1 MTKLQNQTGS
11 MPPQGGKKKDRL
23 RRERLEREAI
33 ARRDAQRARRIRL
46 GVAAAGAVGVIA
58 LGGVFVASNSGQ
70 SSGGGSAEASAGDRE
85 QFPYAVG
92 EPGPGQ
98 QAPVISLP
106 STKGGTFDLA
116 AQRGKR
122 VLLYFQEGIMCQP
135 CWDQLKDLE
144 AQRSK
149 LAPLGIDQMVSVT
162 ADPLDASRQKVA
174 AEGLT
179 SPNLSDPNL
188 AVSSAYTTNQYGMM
202 RTSAN
207 GHSFIVVGPDGK
219 IERRLDYG
227 GAPDYTMYVPLPTLL
242 ADLRGGGP
250 DGRG

>member
-1 MTKLQNQTGS
+1 MATLQNETERER
-11 MPPQGGKKKDRL
+11 PREAKKDRL
-23 RRERLEREAI
+23 RRERLEREAAARHQAQL
-33 ARRDAQRARRIRL
+33 ARRLRRGI
-46 GVAAAGAVGVIA
+46 AAAAAVGVVA
-58 LGGVFVASNSGQ
+58 LGGIFVATNSGP
-70 SSGGGSAEASAGDRE
+70 SAETGAAEASAGDRE
-85 QFPYAVG
+85 QFPYVVG
-92 EPGPGQ
+92 SPGPGE
-98 QAPVISLP
+98 QAPPLNLQ
-106 STKGGTFDLA
+106 STKGGSFNLA

-149 LAPLGIDQMVSVT
+149 LGPLGIDQMVSVT
-162 ADPLDASRQKVA
+162 TDPLGASRQKVA
-174 AEGLT
+174 QEGLT
-179 SPNLSDPNL
+179 SPNLSDQNL

-202 RTSAN
+202 GTSAN

-227 GAPDYTMYVPLPTLL
+227 GAPDYTMYLPLPTLL

-250 DGRG
+250 DGGG

>member
-1 MTKLQNQTGS
+1 
-11 MPPQGGKKKDRL
+11 MPPQEGKKDRL
-23 RRERLEREAI
+23 RRERLGREAI
-33 ARRDAQRARRIRL
+33 ARRDAQRGRRIRL
-46 GVAAAGAVGVIA
+46 GVAAAGAVGVFA
-58 LGGVFVASNSGQ
+58 LGGIFVANNAGQ
-70 SSGGGSAEASAGDRE
+70 SESGAAVASAGDRE

-98 QAPVISLP
+98 QAPAISLP
-106 STKGGTFDLA
+106 STNGGTFDLA

-149 LAPLGIDQMVSVT
+149 LAPLGIDQVVSVT
-162 ADPLDASRQKVA
+162 ADPLDASRQKGA
-174 AEGLT
+174 AEGIT
-179 SPNLSDPNL
+179 SPTLSDPNL
-188 AVSSAYTTNQYGMM
+188 AVSSVYTTNQYGRAHAISAASGPWMM
-202 RTSAN
+202 GTSAN

-242 ADLRGGGP
+242 ADLQRADARG
-250 DGRG
+250 RA